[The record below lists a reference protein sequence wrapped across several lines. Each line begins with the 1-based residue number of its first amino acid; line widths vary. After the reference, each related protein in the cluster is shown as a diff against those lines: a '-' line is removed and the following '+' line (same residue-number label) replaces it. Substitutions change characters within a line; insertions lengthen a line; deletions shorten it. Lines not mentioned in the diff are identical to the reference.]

1 MKTILNTIGLTL
13 LFVQIVSAQ
22 TKQEV
27 VSDYHIHAQFSDLDS
42 DKPKLYF
49 FDNEKDD
56 FRENIDQFA
65 LKNGYAKIYLK
76 WVNPLKYQLKWK
88 DSVYNDSRF
97 ESIRDFLNLASGPLG
112 FNEESFPQLRKIVNE
127 NVLKTKKVNNTTLES
142 PEELRSAMVLTMYM
156 LVYDQFSELSK
167 NEKDIER
174 FNNLVR
180 KLRPIDDLKTRK
192 LAQSLRDGFDELYAI
207 EDYSLVRKSV
217 SDLALDDISDEIE
230 EIRGETKTIQD
241 IIAEKV
247 FEGSDAYNSYV
258 HSMVS
263 EYLTQKES
271 EIKKIE
277 KLYSN
282 LSGHTEA
289 MLNSI
294 TDESPK
300 QEGYFNVG
308 VVNLEETQAS
318 QVKIALQKVNV
329 DNEMIVKSSATTDV
343 SYKVDFSTYDPVH
356 PFVSV
361 GLFYTSVTV
370 SGYGVGTNDAGELV
384 VTEDEIEKNSGSAA
398 AFLNLQFFNY
408 SRYLAPIVQIGIDPT
423 KTRPFLLLGG
433 GFSIPVAKFAI
444 TGGAIW
450 TWQAELQELQVDEVI
465 QSSTEL
471 ENDLKFKLNEA
482 KPQGFYLG
490 IQYDF

>member
-1 MKTILNTIGLTL
+1 ML
-13 LFVQIVSAQ
+13 VQSAAGQ
-22 TKQEV
+22 SKQEV
-27 VSDYHIHAQFSDLDS
+27 VSDYHLHAQFSNLDS

-56 FRENIDQFA
+56 FRENIDRFA
-65 LKNGYAKIYLK
+65 LRNGYAKLYLK
-76 WVNPLKYQLKWK
+76 WLNPLKYQLKWK
-88 DSVYNDSRF
+88 DSIYTDNRS
-97 ESIRDFLNLASGPLG
+97 ESIRDFLNLAAGPLG
-112 FNEESFPQLRKIVNE
+112 LKDDSSPQSRKIVNE
-127 NVLKTKKVNNTTLES
+127 KALKTRKVKSTTLES
-142 PEELRSAMVLTMYM
+142 PEELRSAIVLTMYM
-156 LVYDQFSELSK
+156 QVYDHFNELSK

-174 FNNLVR
+174 FNNLIR
-180 KLRPIDDLKTRK
+180 KLRPIDDLKTRE
-192 LAQSLRDGFDELYAI
+192 LAQKLRDGFGKLYAI
-207 EDYSLVRKSV
+207 GDYSIVSKTV
-217 SDLALDDISDEIE
+217 SDLALDDIPGEIK
-230 EIRGETKTIQD
+230 EIKDGVKTIQD
-241 IIAEKV
+241 VIEEKI
-247 FEGSDAYNSYV
+247 FEDSDTYNSYV

-263 EYLTQKES
+263 EYLVQKET
-271 EIKKIE
+271 EIKELE

-282 LSGHTEA
+282 LQGHSEA

-294 TDESPK
+294 KDESPK

-308 VVNLEETQAS
+308 LVNLGEKEAG
-318 QVKIALQKVNV
+318 QVKITLQKVSV
-329 DNEMIVKSSATTDV
+329 DKEKIAQSSTTTDV
-343 SYKVDFSTYDPVH
+343 SYKIDFSTYDPVH
-356 PFVSV
+356 PFMSV

-370 SGYGVGTNDAGELV
+370 SGYGVGTNASGELI
-384 VTEDEIEKNSGSAA
+384 VTEDNIEKNSGSAA
-398 AFLNLQFFNY
+398 AFLNFQFFNY

-450 TWQAELQELQVDEVI
+450 TWQAELQELQVDQVI

-482 KPQGFYLG
+482 KPQGFYIG